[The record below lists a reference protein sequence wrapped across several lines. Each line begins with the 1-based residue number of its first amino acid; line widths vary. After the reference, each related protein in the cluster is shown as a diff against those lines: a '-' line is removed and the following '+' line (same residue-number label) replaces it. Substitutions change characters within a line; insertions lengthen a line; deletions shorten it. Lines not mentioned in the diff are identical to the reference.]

1 MQNLGQF
8 RETAMGHGLSISG
21 GATNLRGLRPFL
33 REVSKRAGEICVTT
47 PVADRYAA
55 LVRDEALERDAAQE
69 KIVRELDHLVAELT
83 EHQLARKSSALGW
96 FFGRKR
102 PQAPQGLYVWGSV
115 GRGKTML
122 MDLFYQVVPVQKK
135 RRVHFHAFMADVHKR
150 VHEWRQLKKQNK
162 VKGDDPVAPVAD
174 ALFEQAWLLCF
185 DEFAVSDIADAMIL
199 GRLFQALFARGVVVV
214 ATSNVEP
221 ARLYE
226 GGLNRALFVPFI
238 AMIQDRMKVMKLDS
252 RTDFRLEKLAGNP
265 VYHVPA
271 DERAEE
277 AMTRAFKA
285 LTGHSKG
292 KPLELEVMGRK
303 VLVPQASNNV
313 ARFSFNDICA
323 QALGAGDYLE
333 IAREFHTVLIDHVPI
348 MDMPKRNEARRF
360 TWLIDALYDMRVK
373 VIASAEAE
381 PTELYIATQGREAF
395 EFERTA
401 SRLIEMRSTDY
412 LSLPHGPAEGP
423 SGNVT
428 GLVET

>member
-1 MQNLGQF
+1 M
-8 RETAMGHGLSISG
+8 
-21 GATNLRGLRPFL
+21 
-33 REVSKRAGEICVTT
+33 TT
-47 PVADRYAA
+47 PVSDRYAA

-69 KIVRELDHLVAELT
+69 KIVRELDRLVADLT

-221 ARLYE
+221 SRLYE
-226 GGLNRALFVPFI
+226 GGLNRALFLPFI
-238 AMIQDRMKVMKLDS
+238 GMIEQRMKVMKLDS

-271 DERAEE
+271 DERADE
-277 AMTRAFKA
+277 ALTRAFKA
-285 LTGHSKG
+285 LTGHSNG

-303 VLVPQASNNV
+303 VPVPQASNNV
-313 ARFSFNDICA
+313 VRFAFADLCE
-323 QALGAGDYLE
+323 QPLGAGDYLE
-333 IAREFHTVLIDHVPI
+333 IAREFRTVLIDRIPI

-381 PTELYIATQGREAF
+381 PVDLYIATEGREAF

-412 LSLPHGPAEGP
+412 LALPHGPAEGI
-423 SGNVT
+423 SGNAT